1 MSAGERGESIELAT
15 GDRIGRFVVLTMVG
29 RGGMGEVYAAFDPDL
44 DRKVAVKLLRSE
56 GAGGVEPSEGRARML
71 REAQAIAKLSDPNVV
86 TVYDVGTFDGR
97 VFLAMEFVDGHTL
110 TYWLHAQPRTW
121 REILDCYRAA
131 GRGLAAAHRAGV
143 VHRDFKP
150 DNVMV
155 GHDGG
160 VRVMDFGL
168 ARTVVN
174 QAPTAEASTG
184 SGGRQPAPRAPTPQ
198 PPDRG
203 GQGGAAA
210 VAPVVVTATLLG
222 MAPVDRAAP
231 GERRTPELPA
241 CPREASAS
249 ADDAAGATRDLAKP
263 FTLSPFSR
271 SIPGLPLFAPAPA
284 RDSSGLTESGA
295 MMGTPAYMSPE
306 QFAPEQLHGKE
317 TDARSDQ
324 FSFCV
329 ALYEGLYGNRPF
341 PGRTVDEIF
350 RSVVA
355 GDVREAPAESNVPS
369 WVRRVI
375 LRGLRPNREDRHAS
389 MEDLLTALERDPVR
403 RARVRW
409 AAGAAVGA
417 VLTGLLGGLLALGR
431 AQPTRCRGGE
441 GRWAG
446 VWDLPT
452 GGGLLSP
459 RKQAIQTAFLA
470 TGKAY
475 AADSFAQVRRF
486 LDDYVLAWNDM
497 HRDACEASNVRGEQ
511 SAEVLDL
518 RMGCLQDRFTEVRA
532 LTAVFTSA
540 DGEVVSKAVEAAQA
554 IRPLEPCADVVG
566 LRAMVRQPE
575 APVLRQRVAELR
587 ASLADARAMTSAG
600 RYNEALTRLG
610 QLLPAAEKTDYPPV
624 IAETHLQM
632 GELALALG
640 RASGQAEAHLEQ
652 AVWLA
657 EASRHDEVAAEAA
670 VSLIPVVGYRA
681 SRTSEAERWG
691 HFSEAVLSRMGPGHD
706 VLRAWRLNN
715 LAMLYARLGRPGEAL
730 EAFERAVALKA
741 RAFGPVHVDVAISE
755 ANAAFALFELGRTDE
770 ALRRNQRALDVF
782 AQTIGLEHPRVAFAL
797 GNAAELLRAK
807 GRFAESRAMADRALE
822 VLRRESSSGPRL
834 GGDGPVGR
842 GAGHEDGSAADAR
855 FDAGSDAAEFLV
867 TLGRDWL
874 SEGDAA
880 RAVPLLE
887 QAVALRPAG
896 RRSGAEFALAQAL
909 WATPGGEGRALELA
923 RAAAVDVVASAATGR
938 DAERQRALINAWIEE
953 RTRPVPRITMR

>member
-1 MSAGERGESIELAT
+1 MSAGEKGPSIELAT

-56 GAGGVEPSEGRARML
+56 GAGGVEPSEGRSRML
-71 REAQAIAKLSDPNVV
+71 REAQTIAKLSDPNVV

-97 VFLAMEFVDGHTL
+97 VFLAMELVDGHTL
-110 TYWLHAQPRTW
+110 SYWLHARRRTW
-121 REILDCYRAA
+121 REILGCYRAA
-131 GRGLAAAHRAGV
+131 GQGLAAAHRAGV

-174 QAPTAEASTG
+174 RGCPGAVRGARQAPAPVLVPLLATCRAAEAN
-184 SGGRQPAPRAPTPQ
+184 P
-198 PPDRG
+198 
-203 GQGGAAA
+203 
-210 VAPVVVTATLLG
+210 
-222 MAPVDRAAP
+222 
-231 GERRTPELPA
+231 
-241 CPREASAS
+241 S
-249 ADDAAGATRDLAKP
+249 ADDTAGATRDLAKP
-263 FTLSPFSR
+263 FTLFPFSP
-271 SIPGLPLFAPAPA
+271 SVPGLRSSASAPACA
-284 RDSSGLTESGA
+284 SSGLTESGA

-306 QFAPEQLHGKE
+306 QFAPEQFHGKE

-329 ALYEGLYGNRPF
+329 ALYEGLYGRRPF
-341 PGRTVDEIF
+341 SGQTVDEIF

-355 GDVREAPAESNVPS
+355 GEVREAPAESKVPS
-369 WVRRVI
+369 WIRRVI
-375 LRGLRPNREDRHAS
+375 LRGLRPNREDRYAS
-389 MEDLLTALERDPVR
+389 MEDLLAALERDPAR

-417 VLTGLLGGLLALGR
+417 LLTGLLGGLAALGGV
-431 AQPTRCRGGE
+431 QQTRCRGAD

-446 VWDLPT
+446 VWDLPRDRA
-452 GGGLLSP
+452 GLSP
-459 RKQAIQTAFLA
+459 RKQAIQAAFLA
-470 TGKAY
+470 TGKGY

-486 LDDYVLAWNDM
+486 LDDYVVAWNEM

-518 RMGCLQDRFTEVRA
+518 RMGCLRDRFTEVRA
-532 LTAVFTSA
+532 LTEVLTSA
-540 DGEVVSKAVEAAQA
+540 DGEVVSKAVEATQA
-554 IRPLEPCADVVG
+554 IRPLEPCADVAG

-575 APVLRQRVAELR
+575 APLLRRRVAELR
-587 ASLADARAMTSAG
+587 ASLADARVWTRAG
-600 RYNEALTRLG
+600 RYDQALTRLREA
-610 QLLPAAEKTDYPPV
+610 LPAAEKTAYPPV

-640 RASGQAEAHLEQ
+640 QASGEAEAHLEQ

-670 VSLIPVVGYRA
+670 VGLISVVGYRA

-691 HFSEAVLSRMGPGHD
+691 RFSEAVLSRMGAGHE

-715 LAMLYARLGRPGEAL
+715 LAMLYASLGRPGEAL
-730 EAFERAVALKA
+730 EAFEQAVAIKA
-741 RAFGPVHVDVAISE
+741 RALGPVHVDVAISE
-755 ANAAFALFELGRTDE
+755 ANAAFALFTLGRTDE
-770 ALRRNQRALDVF
+770 ALRRNQRALEVF
-782 AQTIGLEHPRVAFAL
+782 AQTIGLEHPRAAFAL

-807 GRFAESRAMADRALE
+807 GRYAESRAMADRALE
-822 VLRRESSSGPRL
+822 VLRRDSPRSRP
-834 GGDGPVGR
+834 GGDGPLAR
-842 GAGHEDGSAADAR
+842 GAGQGGGSPAQGR
-855 FDAGSDAAEFLV
+855 FDGRFDVGFDVGSDAAEFLV

-874 SEGDAA
+874 SEGHAA
-880 RAVPLLE
+880 RAVPVLE
-887 QAVALRPAG
+887 QAVALRPQG
-896 RRSGAEFALAQAL
+896 RRSNAELALAEAL
-909 WATPGGEGRALELA
+909 WATPRGEGRALELA
-923 RAAAVDVVASAATGR
+923 RAAAVDLAGGPAGR
-938 DAERQRALINAWIEE
+938 DTEQQRALINAWIEE